1 MTLSIITNASC
12 FDDAILP
19 PGEPRHLG
27 TPDLNDPAVIL
38 AHRVIEWVTA
48 PIFVLITVYFQRVS
62 GWLTH

>member
-1 MTLSIITNASC
+1 MSERDSSKV
-12 FDDAILP
+12 
-19 PGEPRHLG
+19 
-27 TPDLNDPAVIL
+27 VIK

>member
-1 MTLSIITNASC
+1 MSIKKSVVSFSIFILSFIW
-12 FDDAILP
+12 
-19 PGEPRHLG
+19 
-27 TPDLNDPAVIL
+27 